1 MVAGLKS
8 KEYKEKC
15 SELGLETLEQRRMKQ
30 DMSLVHKLTREG
42 QHFPYWSQSD
52 IRKHSF
58 AVRVVEGWNRLP
70 DQVKMTAS
78 KDAFKRMLQNN
89 DH

>member
-1 MVAGLKS
+1 
-8 KEYKEKC
+8 
-15 SELGLETLEQRRMKQ
+15 
-30 DMSLVHKLTREG
+30 LVHKLTREG
-42 QHFPYWSQSD
+42 KHVPLLDPVRRDGNGARTRQAASAHCLAVQYARTD

-78 KDAFKRMLQNN
+78 KDAFKRMLQNK